1 MPVHR
6 INTPAGRAFRP
17 AGRLALLLLCTML
30 SGCAGGGMPGVA
42 MFGGAR
48 AADPAASAAGSGE
61 IARAGDDAEDRGET
75 RSALID
81 ELVSRRSVLP
91 ASGPYAQVAEA
102 VLTANKGPAAAEL
115 RVARLKAEAK
125 SKNWLPSIGPSVDL
139 TSLGT
144 LAASILVEQV
154 IFDNGKR
161 KAERAF
167 AAADVEIA
175 AVSLSEEMNK
185 RVFEGLTFYIT
196 AQRAAEQ
203 AGLAER
209 SVGRMAEYGRIMGLR
224 VEGGISDLSEDR
236 VISQKIAEM
245 RSVAAADR
253 EAALTA
259 QTELAAMVSQ
269 PLSGLKGLST
279 PAPSLAEVT
288 PLAVIRARGEG
299 RRLVAEAKIQRAGLL
314 PGLKASATI
323 AEGGIISGLR
333 ASAESAFGFGT
344 GASLEALKATEE
356 VAAQRSASAGDDSQ
370 RRIVA
375 LERKIA
381 ALASREAEEA
391 AVLRQTSANL
401 KMFTEQYKLG
411 RRPLMELVGMYET
424 FARLERDHAALKY
437 DRALLQLQIAQ
448 MRGQLVDGER
458 M

>member
-1 MPVHR
+1 M
-6 INTPAGRAFRP
+6 RP
-17 AGRLALLLLCTML
+17 AALVALLTLCAL
-30 SGCAGGGMPGVA
+30 VSGCGDGRPGVA
-42 MFGGAR
+42 MSGGAHP
-48 AADPAASAAGSGE
+48 ADPAATASGSGE
-61 IARAGDDAEDRGET
+61 MARAGADAEGRGET

-81 ELVSRRSVLP
+81 DLGARRSVLP
-91 ASGPYAQVAEA
+91 VSGPYAEVAEA

-125 SKNWLPSIGPSVDL
+125 SKNWLPSIGPSIDL
-139 TSLGT
+139 TSLGA

-154 IFDNGKR
+154 VFDNGKR
-161 KAERAF
+161 RAERSF

-175 AVSLSEEMNK
+175 AVSLSEEMNE

-196 AQRAAEQ
+196 AQRATEQ
-203 AGLAER
+203 AALAER
-209 SVGRMAEYGRIMGLR
+209 SVARMAEYGRIMGLR
-224 VEGGISDLSEDR
+224 VEGGLADLSEDR
-236 VISQKIAEM
+236 VIRQKIAEM
-245 RSVAAADR
+245 TAVASADR

-259 QTELAAMVSQ
+259 QVELAAMVSQ

-279 PAPSLAEVT
+279 PGPSDATVT
-288 PLAVIRARGEG
+288 PLSVIRARGEG
-299 RRLVAEAKIQRAGLL
+299 RRLVAEARMQRAGLL

-323 AEGGIISGLR
+323 AEGGIVSGLR

-344 GASLEALKATEE
+344 AASLAALKATEE
-356 VAAQRSASAGDDSQ
+356 LAAQRSASAGDDSR

-381 ALASREAEEA
+381 ALATRESDEA
-391 AVLRQTSANL
+391 MVLRQTSANL
-401 KMFTEQYKLG
+401 KMFSEQYELG

-424 FARLERDHAALKY
+424 FARLEREHAARKY

-448 MRGQLVDGER
+448 LRGQLVDGGR